1 MERGSKRSGSVLVLV
16 LILSTFIMVVATVSL
31 RSGTLLYEL
40 ALDRVVQLKQQ
51 RTAQALAYYGI
62 AYCKT
67 IRGSKPRSHTL
78 SFDHWPLSDG
88 IYEGAINIEPK
99 GKGYSI
105 TAMLSSPSPPSAISG
120 WRQREDLSSILV
132 EIGQQKD
139 GWRIVSWEDK

>member
-40 ALDRVVQLKQQ
+40 ALDRVAQLKQQ
-51 RTAQALAYYGI
+51 RTVQALAYYGI

-67 IRGSKPRSHTL
+67 IRGSKPRSHSL

-105 TAMLSSPSPPSAISG
+105 TATIKKQG
-120 WRQREDLSSILV
+120 EDLSSIQIRI
-132 EIGQQKD
+132 EKKSD
-139 GWRIVSWEDK
+139 GWWIVDWRQCAAKLEA